1 MDDGRLDEAM
11 RLADEAAAHAAA
23 IGWRWW
29 EVSALL
35 RAAEC
40 AVRLRGPLEDG
51 GRVRRGLAAA
61 YEIGDRQHTVYLLAL
76 LAWAAAA
83 AADAERAGRLWGAIE
98 AETERGPIGQWE
110 AEREEYALHLA
121 AVSGPAFDHGVADG
135 RSMTLEQTVEYG
147 LSVDS
152 PE

>member
-1 MDDGRLDEAM
+1 MLQR
-11 RLADEAAAHAAA
+11 
-23 IGWRWW
+23 
-29 EVSALL
+29 SAG
-35 RAAEC
+35 A
-40 AVRLRGPLEDG
+40 G
-51 GRVRRGLAAA
+51 GRCPLSCARRSVLSGCVGRSRTVAACGGA
-61 YEIGDRQHTVYLLAL
+61 SRRRTQIGDRQHTVYLLAL

-135 RSMTLEQTVEYG
+135 RAMTLEQTVEYG